1 VARIPTWSVIF
12 AALFVPLA
20 AVSFVVESRDWFS
33 VSAFLAMLLI
43 GLPMVARERIVG
55 VYRDAERILVVN
67 YFRAH
72 EFSGA
77 EVVAI
82 NPPESVIGPL
92 RLIITGLE
100 RPVPISV
107 AARWSRRREEFRM
120 KLQNAV
126 DLARGS

>member
-1 VARIPTWSVIF
+1 VARIPTWSVVF

-20 AVSFVVESRDWFS
+20 AVSFVVENRDWFS
-33 VSAFLAMLLI
+33 VSAFVAMLLI

-67 YFRAH
+67 YFRVH

-77 EVVAI
+77 DVIGI
-82 NPPESVIGPL
+82 NPPESVVGPL
-92 RLIITGLE
+92 RVVVGELE

-107 AARWSRRREEFRM
+107 AARWSRRREEFRI
-120 KLQNAV
+120 KLQHAI
-126 DLARGS
+126 DLARGT